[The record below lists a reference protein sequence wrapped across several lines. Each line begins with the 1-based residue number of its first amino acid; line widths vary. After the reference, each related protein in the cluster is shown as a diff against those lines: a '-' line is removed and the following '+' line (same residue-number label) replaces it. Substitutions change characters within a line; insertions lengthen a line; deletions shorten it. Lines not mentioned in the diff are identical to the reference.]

1 MNNNKF
7 TDYVLIEADTIEKA
21 KAGDSASME
30 IIVKRY
36 LPYAKM
42 TIIKIAQAESIE
54 LTQEQL
60 EDMLQN
66 VAIAFMKVVQNFK

>member
-1 MNNNKF
+1 MNNNKY
-7 TDYVLIEADTIEKA
+7 TDYELIEADVIEKA

-42 TIIKIAQAESIE
+42 AVIKMAQQESIE
-54 LTQEQL
+54 LTREQL
-60 EDMLQN
+60 EDILQN
-66 VAIAFMKVVQNFK
+66 VVMAYIKAVHKFK